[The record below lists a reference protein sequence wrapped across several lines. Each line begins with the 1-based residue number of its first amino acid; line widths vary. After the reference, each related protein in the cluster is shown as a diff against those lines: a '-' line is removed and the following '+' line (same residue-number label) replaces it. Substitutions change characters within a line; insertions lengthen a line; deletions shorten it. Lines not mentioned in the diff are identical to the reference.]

1 MRAGSAAAGGITCS
15 PTSTTAV
22 YQRYVCIPMCFARLS
37 VNYENFN
44 VRSFRYSFIKSTQ
57 KEERG
62 RSSHE
67 EGRGRVAKRERLSE
81 YCTCSAKGTLAY
93 VVTATL
99 SPGAL
104 PSN

>member
-1 MRAGSAAAGGITCS
+1 MSAGSAAAGGIACS
-15 PTSTTAV
+15 PTSTTAG
-22 YQRYVCIPMCFARLS
+22 YKRCVCIPMCFARLS
-37 VNYENFN
+37 VNYEKFI
-44 VRSFRYSFIKSTQ
+44 VRCFRSSSIKTTQ

-67 EGRGRVAKRERLSE
+67 EGRGRVGRRERLSE

-93 VVTATL
+93 VVTATV
-99 SPGAL
+99 SAGAL